1 MGDLFNNA
9 TNIILTVAAL
19 LAVIGGSFKFFRPQM
34 RKALGIV
41 DLVDDDDDEELVLPK
56 HVAAKV
62 DAVLANQS
70 IFTDVL
76 AHLVSEILPP
86 DSEQIQD
93 ALKVLHRAGLVDNAE
108 EDE

>member
-1 MGDLFNNA
+1 MENA
-9 TNIILTVAAL
+9 SNIILTVAAL
-19 LAVIGGSFKFFRPQM
+19 LAVLGGAFKFFTPQM

-41 DLVDDDDDEELVLPK
+41 DLVDPNDDDEDGPILPK
-56 HVAAKV
+56 DVAAKV

-93 ALKVLHRAGLVDNAE
+93 ALKVLHRAGLVDTEE

>member
-1 MGDLFNNA
+1 MDIFGNA
-9 TNIILTVAAL
+9 SNVILTVAAL
-19 LAVIGGSFKFFRPQM
+19 LAVIGAAFKFFTPQM

-41 DLVDDDDDEELVLPK
+41 DLVDEDDEELILPK
-56 HVAAKV
+56 DVAAKV

-93 ALKVLHRAGLVDNAE
+93 ALKVLHRAGLVDADAE
-108 EDE
+108 EDSP